1 MYLILEG
8 KGSMDAILDNVMLS
22 GVEDE
27 DRFRSIIDGMI
38 DQKLIEKF
46 KVGLV
51 GLFFNLKPSEA
62 LKIQRN
68 TNKYRNAFKSECP

>member
-1 MYLILEG
+1 
-8 KGSMDAILDNVMLS
+8 MDAILDNVMLS

-62 LKIQRN
+62 
-68 TNKYRNAFKSECP
+68 